1 METTYFLIGGAVI
14 VLLLDLWII
23 NSVFRSDSPMLS
35 KIWWSALVLLLP
47 IVGAL
52 IWGITGP
59 RGVIKGP
66 SSPEHSKG

>member
-59 RGVIKGP
+59 RGVTKGP

>member
-23 NSVFRSDSPMLS
+23 NSVFRSDGHTLS
-35 KIWWSALVLLLP
+35 KVWWSALVLLP
-47 IVGAL
+47 ILGAV
-52 IWGITGP
+52 IWGISGP
-59 RGVIKGP
+59 RGVTKGP